1 MKVES
6 IVGLPW
12 QLAEPLLQAASIPF
26 RVEVLQNYNKFFSV
40 SSKGYYVGRVVQ
52 ETCQE
57 SRSQQAAHS
66 ITVDKTAR
74 KANTISVDE
83 NGQASRS
90 QQAAHG
96 MSADKTRA
104 EDKPISVIHSMS
116 ADKTAIE
123 ANTISVDENT
133 TADTGVFS
141 ANRDSQEA
149 LGEYVISL
157 YRPMVYSDFEEYN
170 EVVYAKEIMEK

>member
-52 ETCQE
+52 ETCQA
-57 SRSQQAAHS
+57 SRSQQAVHS
-66 ITVDKTAR
+66 ITADKTTTE
-74 KANTISVDE
+74 ANTISVDE
-83 NGQASRS
+83 NSQASRS

-96 MSADKTRA
+96 MSADKTA
-104 EDKPISVIHSMS
+104 
-116 ADKTAIE
+116 AE

-133 TADTGVFS
+133 TVDTSVSS

>member
-52 ETCQE
+52 ETCQA
-57 SRSQQAAHS
+57 SHSQQAAHS
-66 ITVDKTAR
+66 I
-74 KANTISVDE
+74 
-83 NGQASRS
+83 
-90 QQAAHG
+90 
-96 MSADKTRA
+96 
-104 EDKPISVIHSMS
+104 S
-116 ADKTAIE
+116 ADKTATK